1 MIIKPSNQV
10 NKLEKIY
17 NYYKVPNLF
26 ETSGQPNK
34 QQLKLLA
41 KKGYKVIINLAA
53 KSFFDGVIINEA
65 EILNVLN
72 IKYIHIPVKFNNPTD
87 LDFQKFVSYVQK
99 YKNKKLWVH
108 CIANMRVSAF
118 TYRYRKDILKL
129 KHDNIIGD
137 MKAIWIPNKT
147 WNTFLNID

>member
-26 ETSGQPNK
+26 ETSGQPSK
-34 QQLKLLA
+34 QQLKLLSN
-41 KKGYKVIINLAA
+41 KGYKVVINLAT

-65 EILNVLN
+65 EILKALN

-129 KHDNIIGD
+129 KHNNIIGD